1 MSYHVITLIFIS
13 GLFGIADLTGIS
25 RKKSS
30 PHLVSLIKVEGLFS
44 PYIVTNFDIVN
55 SESLVQRYLQLV
67 PSLDEINQFS

>member
-30 PHLVSLIKVEGLFS
+30 PHLVSLIKVEGLFVS
-44 PYIVTNFDIVN
+44 YIVTHFHIVN
-55 SESLVQRYLQLV
+55 SESLVQRYIQLF
-67 PSLDEINQFS
+67 LHWTK

>member
-30 PHLVSLIKVEGLFS
+30 PHLVSLIKGEGVFS

-55 SESLVQRYLQLV
+55 SESLV
-67 PSLDEINQFS
+67 

>member
-13 GLFGIADLTGIS
+13 GLFGIAADLTGIS

-55 SESLVQRYLQLV
+55 SESLV
-67 PSLDEINQFS
+67 